1 MGGRWATHWICSLP
15 NGRGGLPAQHPA
27 PRVAVGNVT
36 LGQKI
41 MFTRRALLG
50 TALTAPVLATPMI
63 GTALAQAA
71 PIRIGAILPLTG
83 PGGLIGTQQ
92 QRGIQFATDSIN
104 AKGGIRGSKIEVV
117 FEDNQAK
124 PDISVLSFNKLVDL
138 QQLPVIFTAYSGPSL
153 AMAPLATRKKV
164 LLINA
169 GAQADALAGAS
180 PFLINT
186 LPTIGDEIAVLCKWL
201 VKNGKKRAAILFENS
216 AAGISGRD
224 NYIKHFAAAGGTIIA
239 QESSQFGQTDFRPAL
254 LKLADAKPEVML
266 VSITAAAQQMAQ
278 QYKQMGATFA
288 VAGTTFLQDPSLIA
302 DPAAEGFLH
311 TQLQS
316 QAPAGLAAEF
326 KSKFNV
332 EMEFFVRQYYNAS
345 NILFTALDKMAAEK
359 KPITGQNVRDTI
371 LAIRKFSGLVP
382 VEFKSNTATVPFDLN
397 VMRAGKDVLL
407 EELKA

>member
-1 MGGRWATHWICSLP
+1 MSLP
-15 NGRGGLPAQHPA
+15 
-27 PRVAVGNVT
+27 
-36 LGQKI
+36 
-41 MFTRRALLG
+41 F
-50 TALTAPVLATPMI
+50 I
-63 GTALAQAA
+63 GAALAQPAE
-71 PIRIGAILPLTG
+71 PIRFGAILPLTG

-92 QRGIQFATDSIN
+92 QRGIQFALDHIN
-104 AKGGIRGSKIEVV
+104 AKGGVRGSKIEVL

-124 PDISVLSFNKLVDL
+124 PDQSVLSFNKLVDL
-138 QQLPVIFTAYSGPSL
+138 QHLPMIFTAYSGPSL

-164 LLINA
+164 LLLNA
-169 GAQADALAGAS
+169 GAQADALANAS

-224 NYIKHFAAAGGTIIA
+224 NYQKHFAAAGGTVIA
-239 QESSQFGQTDFRPAL
+239 QEPTQFGQTDFRPAL

-266 VSITAAAQQMAQ
+266 VSITAAEQQMAQ
-278 QYKQMGATFA
+278 QYKQLGAGFA

-316 QAPAGLAAEF
+316 PAPAGLAAEF
-326 KSKFNV
+326 KTKFNA

-345 NILFTALDKMAAEK
+345 NILFTALDKVLAEK
-359 KPITGQNVRDTI
+359 KPVTGENLRDSI
-371 LAIRKFSGLVP
+371 LAIRKFQGLVP

-397 VMRAGKDVLL
+397 VMRGGKDVLL
-407 EELKA
+407 EELKS